1 MRLATLFSLVVLVL
15 VAIVTEASASNSVD
29 HFDTDAAEISPNDNI
44 ESDLEEEHER
54 IKRSPG
60 WRRRFRVRIR
70 RPIRKIGR
78 AVRKVGQGV
87 KKAAR
92 KVKAVVKKVASK
104 AKEAIKKAAGKLKTA
119 WKKARDKT
127 KSALR
132 KVKDKVKSIGKLP
145 VKLAKKLKDKL
156 KEKILRKLAKE
167 EGDEVSEETT
177 VTESCDADCKFVR
190 ECLKVVELFKRSFC
204 AFYTLRRKHNDFMVD
219 RNLNSTLTLII
230 NDIIIDS
237 LSFYSELS
245 NVLRLFYPSMKIEDR
260 KSLSARCSKGM
271 MPCVPGPASTGEF
284 HKLKCLKPCY
294 GFTGCAASDKELMQ
308 VVDKAAAKFRQEIER
323 ALKLIE

>member
-1 MRLATLFSLVVLVL
+1 MRLATLFGLVVLVL

-29 HFDTDAAEISPNDNI
+29 HFDADATEISPNDNI
-44 ESDLEEEHER
+44 ESDVEEEHER

-60 WRRRFRVRIR
+60 WRRRFRVRVR

-87 KKAAR
+87 RKAAR
-92 KVKAVVKKVASK
+92 KVKEGVKKVASK
-104 AKEAIKKAAGKLKTA
+104 AKAAIKKAAGKLKNS

-145 VKLAKKLKDKL
+145 VKLAKKVKDKL
-156 KEKILRKLAKE
+156 KEKIMSKLAKE
-167 EGDEVSEETT
+167 EGDEVP
-177 VTESCDADCKFVR
+177 VTESCDEDCKFVR
-190 ECLKVVELFKRSFC
+190 KCLKVVELFKRSFC

-219 RNLNSTLTLII
+219 RNLNSTLALII

-237 LSFYSELS
+237 LSFYTELS
-245 NVLRLFYPSMKIEDR
+245 QVLRLFDPSLKIEDR
-260 KSLSARCSKGM
+260 QSLSARCSKGL
-271 MPCVPGPASTGEF
+271 MPCLPGTASTGEF

-308 VVDKAAAKFRQEIER
+308 TVDKAATKFRQEIER